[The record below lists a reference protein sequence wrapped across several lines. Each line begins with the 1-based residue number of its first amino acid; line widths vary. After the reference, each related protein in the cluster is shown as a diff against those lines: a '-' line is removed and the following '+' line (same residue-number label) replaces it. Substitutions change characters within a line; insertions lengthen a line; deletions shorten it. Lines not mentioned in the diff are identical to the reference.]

1 MKKFFILYLVLTQ
14 LTGCATMFH
23 GSSDQ
28 IAVRSNEPGTKIYI
42 DEMEVG
48 TDNAI
53 WAVPKKGNHTIRVS
67 KTGCT
72 DTQIPIK
79 YSFDA
84 TSLLGVL
91 LDFGIVSMLLVDGAG
106 TGAITKA
113 DQTAYVLTPNCTV
126 AANQKENAQD
136 NRRPSSNPP
145 K

>member
-1 MKKFFILYLVLTQ
+1 MKKIFCSILVLSQ
-14 LTGCATMFH
+14 LMGCATMFN

-48 TDNAI
+48 TDSAI
-53 WAVPKKGNHTIRVS
+53 WAVPKKGSHFIRVS
-67 KTGCT
+67 KNGCA
-72 DTQIPIK
+72 DTQVPIK

-91 LDFGIVSMLLVDGAG
+91 LDFGIVSMALVDGVG

-113 DQTAYVLTPNCTV
+113 DQTAYVLTPNCSV
-126 AANQKENAQD
+126 AANQKAPAND
-136 NRRPSSNPP
+136 SRMPSS
-145 K
+145 KK